1 EIGARLGMSRQ
12 AARQRWAPLV
22 DSTLPPLRPRLQRCL
37 EQADEEARLDGS
49 AEVTTLHLL
58 LGLQREGV
66 AANALRS
73 LGISDNRLRPA
84 VRARLGVGGAV
95 SDTPPPSSA
104 ELTRAIDAA
113 ADLTRRRSFWRSE
126 AQEVGTEQ
134 VLFVLGVDR
143 GSPTQLVLDDL
154 GITIPDVKRALEQ
167 TLNPVD
173 APRLRRRRP
182 GRNCNRICSFCGRA
196 ESAGTTVVAGPGGA

>member
-1 EIGARLGMSRQ
+1 
-12 AARQRWAPLV
+12 
-22 DSTLPPLRPRLQRCL
+22 L

-73 LGISDNRLRPA
+73 LEISDDRLRPA
-84 VRARLGVGGAV
+84 VRARLGAPGAV
-95 SDTPPPSSA
+95 SDKPPPRSG
-104 ELTRAIDAA
+104 ELTCAIEAA
-113 ADLTRRRSFWRSE
+113 ADMTRRRSFGRSE
-126 AQEVGTEQ
+126 AHEVGTEQ

-154 GITIPDVKRALEQ
+154 GVTIPDVKRALEQ

-173 APRLRRRRP
+173 APRLRRRRR
-182 GRNCNRICSFCGRA
+182 GRNCNRVCSFCVRA
-196 ESAGTTVVAGPGGA
+196 ESAGTAVVAGPGVAICDSCVELARRSLAQRQAR